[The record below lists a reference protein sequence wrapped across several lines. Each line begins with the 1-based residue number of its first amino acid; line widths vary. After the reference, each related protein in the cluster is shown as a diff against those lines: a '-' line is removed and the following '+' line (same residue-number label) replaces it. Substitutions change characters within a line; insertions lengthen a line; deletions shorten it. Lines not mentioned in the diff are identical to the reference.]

1 MIDEPAAKAAAGGRT
16 APPRRADRVRDT
28 LADDI
33 IAGRLRAGT
42 RLDEVSL
49 AKRFAVSRTPVREAL
64 RELAASGLAEARAH
78 VGAVVATMTEA
89 RFHDIFEAVAELE
102 AVCARLSAL
111 KMTAADRYRLEEL
124 HRQCGRLVQSGDAE
138 LYHAANGEFHAAI
151 RQGSQ
156 NVVLQEMVGT
166 LRRRF
171 SPLSRSQFRSAGRLA
186 ASYAEHD
193 QVVRAILRGD
203 GEQAFQTMRRHHSG
217 VRRSFAEYAAAQMA
231 SQAAE

>member
-1 MIDEPAAKAAAGGRT
+1 MMDGAVPKAASSRKVT
-16 APPRRADRVRDT
+16 PLRRADRVRDA

-33 IAGRLRAGT
+33 IAGRLRAGS
-42 RLDEVSL
+42 RLDETLL

-64 RELAASGLAEARAH
+64 RELAASGLAESRAH
-78 VGAVVATMTEA
+78 LGAVVATMTEA
-89 RFHDIFEAVAELE
+89 RFNDIFEAVAELE

-111 KMTAADRYRLEEL
+111 KMSAAERYRLEEL

-138 LYHAANGEFHAAI
+138 LYHAANAEFHAAI

-156 NVVLQEMVGT
+156 NAVLQEMVGM

-171 SPLSRSQFRSAGRLA
+171 APLSRSQFRSAGRLA
-186 ASYAEHD
+186 ASYGEHD

-203 GEQAFQTMRRHHSG
+203 GEQAFNAMRRHHSG

-231 SQAAE
+231 GQAAE

>member
-1 MIDEPAAKAAAGGRT
+1 MTGVPSAKGAADGKH
-16 APPRRADRVRDT
+16 APPRRADLVRDA

-33 IAGRLRAGT
+33 IAGRLRAGA
-42 RLDEVSL
+42 RLDETSL
-49 AKRFAVSRTPVREAL
+49 ARRFQVSRTPVREAL
-64 RELAASGLAEARAH
+64 RELAASGLAESRAH

-102 AVCARLSAL
+102 AVCARLAAIKMSAGE
-111 KMTAADRYRLEEL
+111 RYGLEEI
-124 HRQCGRLVQSGDAE
+124 HRQCGRLVQSGDTE
-138 LYHAANGEFHAAI
+138 LYHAANAEFHAAI

-171 SPLSRSQFRSAGRLA
+171 APLSRSQFRSAGRLA

-193 QVVRAILRGD
+193 QVVRAIMRGD
-203 GEQAFQTMRRHHSG
+203 GEQAFHTMRRHHSG

>member
-1 MIDEPAAKAAAGGRT
+1 MIDEALSKAAAAEKT
-16 APPRRADRVRDT
+16 PPRRRADLVRDT

-42 RLDEVSL
+42 RLDETSL

-64 RELAASGLAEARAH
+64 RELAASGLAESRAH
-78 VGAVVATMTEA
+78 VGAVVTPMTEA

-111 KMTAADRYRLEEL
+111 KMSAPERYRLEEL
-124 HRQCGRLVQSGDAE
+124 HRQCGRLVQSGDTE
-138 LYHAANGEFHAAI
+138 LYHAANADFHAAI
-151 RQGSQ
+151 RQGGQ
-156 NVVLQEMVGT
+156 NAVLREIVGT
-166 LRRRF
+166 LRGRF
-171 SPLSRSQFRSAGRLA
+171 APLSRSQFRSAGRLA

-203 GEQAFQTMRRHHSG
+203 GEQAFQTMRRHHAG
-217 VRRSFAEYAAAQMA
+217 VRRSFAEYAASLRSAD
-231 SQAAE
+231 AAE